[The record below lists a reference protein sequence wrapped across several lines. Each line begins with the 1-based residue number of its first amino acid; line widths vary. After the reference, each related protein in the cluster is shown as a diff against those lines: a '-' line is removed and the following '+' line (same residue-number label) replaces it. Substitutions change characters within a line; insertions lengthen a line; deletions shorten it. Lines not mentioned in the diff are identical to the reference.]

1 MGKTM
6 DCKTYQEALLETL
19 AGRDAGDFGEALEA
33 HLQACPSC
41 RNEFQSA
48 SRTLDLVRA
57 IPVPEPDARFWA
69 NYLPNVRRK
78 IAESE
83 ERRLARWR
91 FWVPVPLLGTLAVGA
106 LVLVVMFSNPPSP
119 PFTNGGMGGLIDP
132 EIEAA
137 FPLQPGWEDL
147 TKEPNLLLSDLVP
160 GERVERELL
169 AKLFPPDAAP
179 VLSQIEEALIA
190 HRGGVSPGL
199 LAYEQA
205 YEILEEATEHEQA
218 MLLSRIREG

>member
-57 IPVPEPDARFWA
+57 IPVPEPDARFWT
-69 NYLPNVRRK
+69 NYLLNVRRK

-106 LVLVVMFSNPPSP
+106 LVLAILFRSGFWQQTSPSFP
-119 PFTNGGMGGLIDP
+119 SDP